1 MAKLDYVNYKGTIAE
16 IVPEIAPLFKTTET
30 YAAGDHVIY
39 EADWYTFKE
48 AKEAGAWDA
57 TKVDGPFKVANE
69 IVSLKEDLNA
79 LGLSVVDGLL
89 NITYKE
95 VTV

>member
-1 MAKLDYVNYKGTIAE
+1 MAKIPLKEIKFPDLADTYTIPQVDNTLTTSGDAADAKKTGDE
-16 IVPEIAPLFKTTET
+16 I
-30 YAAGDHVIY
+30 
-39 EADWYTFKE
+39 
-48 AKEAGAWDA
+48 DA
-57 TKVDGPFKVANE
+57 
-69 IVSLKEDLNA
+69 LKEDLNA

>member
-1 MAKLDYVNYKGTIAE
+1 MANKNLKSIKFPGLTDTYVVPQVDTTLTQTGRPADAKATGDAISALGDSVDTE
-16 IVPEIAPLFKTTET
+16 I
-30 YAAGDHVIY
+30 
-39 EADWYTFKE
+39 
-48 AKEAGAWDA
+48 DA
-57 TKVDGPFKVANE
+57 
-69 IVSLKEDLNA
+69 LKEDLNA